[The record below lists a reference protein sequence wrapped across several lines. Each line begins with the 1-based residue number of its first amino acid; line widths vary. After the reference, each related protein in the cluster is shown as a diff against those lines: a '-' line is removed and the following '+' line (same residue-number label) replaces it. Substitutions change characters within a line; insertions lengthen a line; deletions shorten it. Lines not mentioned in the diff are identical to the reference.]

1 LATARKESAGPEI
14 PPLPRGIDR
23 VAIERPFSLMTA
35 LPQPVAEAPLL
46 RMRGIEKRF
55 GATVALRGVE
65 LDVLPG
71 SVHAL
76 IGENGAGKSTLMKTL
91 SGACSPDAGTMEFG
105 GEPFFPSNPL
115 HARALGVC
123 MIYQE
128 LALAP
133 DLSVM
138 ENILLGIEPTRGPFI
153 RWAQVRTIAQHAL
166 REVGLP
172 DLAPEMRTGD
182 LPVAQQQLVEIA
194 RAVAGG
200 CRILV
205 LDEPTSSLTRRDVEQ
220 LFMLVRRLR
229 DRGIAVIYI
238 SHALEEVSA
247 LCDRFTVLR
256 DGETVGH
263 GRVGE
268 VSVDRI
274 IALMVGRDV
283 GDLYPRSLRSPGEV
297 ILELNHLAGVP
308 LPHSASLTLR
318 RGEVV
323 GIAGLIGAGRTEMV
337 RTLFGLSPVR
347 EGTVRVGTH
356 RGPATPRQRW
366 SQGLGLVSEDRKQEG
381 LAQSLS
387 IADNLTLT
395 RLGGLGPWGLV
406 RPSRQRAACRPWIES
421 FPIKCRDAAQPV
433 QDLSGGN
440 QQKVAIARLLHHD
453 AEVLLLDEPTRGID
467 VGSKAQI
474 YRLIDALARGD
485 EAAGRAPKAILVISS
500 YLPELLGICDRIAVM
515 ARGVLGP
522 ARPVQD
528 WNEHS
533 LMLEATCQND
543 ATIASSPRPE
553 ESPSSSLPPSP

>member
-1 LATARKESAGPEI
+1 
-14 PPLPRGIDR
+14 
-23 VAIERPFSLMTA
+23 MTA
-35 LPQPVAEAPLL
+35 PAPSPAAPLL
-46 RMRGIEKRF
+46 RMRGIAKRF
-55 GATVALRGVE
+55 GATAALRGVE

-91 SGACSPDAGTMEFG
+91 SGACSPDSGTMELG
-105 GEPFFPSNPL
+105 GVPFAPADPL

-138 ENILLGIEPTRGPFI
+138 ENILLGIEPTRGPFL
-153 RWAQVRTIAQHAL
+153 RWNDVRATAQRAL

-172 DLAPEMRTGD
+172 ALNPETRVGD

-194 RAVAGG
+194 RAVAVG

-205 LDEPTSSLTRRDVEQ
+205 LDEPTSSLTRHDVEQ
-220 LFMLVRRLR
+220 LFALVRRLR

-283 GDLYPRSLRSPGEV
+283 GELYPRSARSPGEV
-297 ILELNHLAGVP
+297 ILEINHLGGTP

-337 RTLFGLSPVR
+337 RALFGLNPVR
-347 EGTVRVGTH
+347 HGTVRVGTH
-356 RGPATPRQRW
+356 SGAATPRQRW

-381 LAQSLS
+381 LAQTLS

-395 RLGGLGPWGLV
+395 RLSGLGPWGLV
-406 RPSRQRAACRPWIES
+406 RPSRQREACQPWIES

-453 AEVLLLDEPTRGID
+453 ADILLLDEPTRGID

-474 YRLIDALARGD
+474 YRLIDSLARGD
-485 EAAGRAPKAILVISS
+485 AAAGRAPKAVLVISS

-515 ARGVLGP
+515 ARGILGP
-522 ARPVQD
+522 ARPVSE
-528 WNEHS
+528 WTEHA
-533 LMLEATCQND
+533 LMMEATRQTEAAATAD
-543 ATIASSPRPE
+543 ADTAFSSAP
-553 ESPSSSLPPSP
+553 